1 MRLFLG
7 LLIIA
12 YLFTVVGCS
21 ERIESFYETFDD
33 AEKSGAVE
41 KGWIPSVLPKSS
53 VTIKEIHD
61 LDSNNV
67 WLCFEIKNIEDND
80 FLRSIEKVSSEDIKN
95 YLPRDPKV
103 QWWPHNLLIGQ
114 ENQLNYSFYKTYE
127 NNKGL
132 NRVLFFGKKNK
143 EGIIYCWSY

>member
-33 AEKSGAVE
+33 AEKIGAVE
-41 KGWIPSVLPKSS
+41 KGWIPSVLPESS

-67 WLCFEIKNIEDND
+67 WLCFEMKNIEDND
-80 FLRSIEKVSSEDIKN
+80 FLRSIEKESVEDIRN
-95 YLPRDPKV
+95 YLPRNPKV
-103 QWWPHNLLIGQ
+103 QWWPHN
-114 ENQLNYSFYKTYE
+114 
-127 NNKGL
+127 
-132 NRVLFFGKKNK
+132 V
-143 EGIIYCWSY
+143 